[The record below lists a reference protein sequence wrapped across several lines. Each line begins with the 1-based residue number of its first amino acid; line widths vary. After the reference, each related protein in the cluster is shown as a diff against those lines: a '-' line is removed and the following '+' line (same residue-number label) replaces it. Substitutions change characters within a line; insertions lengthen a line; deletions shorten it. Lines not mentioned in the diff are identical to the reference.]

1 MGHIEPVVR
10 LQWKEGRGP
19 GRRWRPMRRWAEG
32 GLTKQTDVRH
42 TQVKHFLAA
51 IQRAAREQRRWRE
64 RNLRRPWWS
73 AEAGVGG
80 VGGGMRGITFFGR
93 RGGSE
98 TEEVKQI
105 LAASKRSEGSA
116 VVARAQPAAI
126 SVSSEAGD
134 RGVCCD
140 QWVRATVMRRG
151 RGQMSETEDVKQI
164 LATNHRGEAVGRG
177 QPVATS
183 KEC

>member
-1 MGHIEPVVR
+1 M
-10 LQWKEGRGP
+10 
-19 GRRWRPMRRWAEG
+19 
-32 GLTKQTDVRH
+32 KQTDVRH
-42 TQVKHFLAA
+42 THVKHFLAA

-80 VGGGMRGITFFGR
+80 VGDGMRGITFFGR

-116 VVARAQPAAI
+116 VVARAQPVAI
-126 SVSSEAGD
+126 SVSYEAGD
-134 RGVCCD
+134 RGVCCGT
-140 QWVRATVMRRG
+140 WVSASVMRRG
-151 RGQMSETEDVKQI
+151 RGQMPETEDVKQI
-164 LATNHRGEAVGRG
+164 LTASKRSEAVWRG

-183 KEC
+183 KGC